1 MSTFSLDPVLSA
13 AMWMALKASLL
24 LGAAAVLQAVLHR
37 RTSAAMRH
45 LIWTLAMV
53 GVLVLPVLSLAMP
66 KWAIVTGPMAVDA
79 LNVVSAVR
87 DLPQSSEMAPPSA
100 SNEEAAVRAENSAP
114 GINAGDRPAMTGT
127 TVSWA
132 RVMAGLYAVG
142 AFLMLTHLG
151 LQHWR
156 IRRLTRRATDSE
168 DREWMELVRE
178 CAASI
183 GVRQQVRLLRSR
195 ESSMPMT
202 IGTRRPAIL
211 LPAVADTWEENRRR
225 AVLLHELAH
234 VARRDCLTQSLA
246 LAARALY
253 WFHPAAWWVVR
264 RLRIER
270 ELACDD
276 LVITAG
282 AEARD
287 YAGHLLEIAY
297 SLGSGRAPAL
307 AVTMARRRQLEGR
320 LLAALDTAR
329 NRKVPALSMRIA
341 GVLCASALLLPLASA
356 SSAVVAVEPQ
366 ESSSMSGVAQRP
378 ASQPESTVGPTLKAL
393 DWPIMESARRIVHAV
408 SAAVQ
413 AVQERLPGTWEI
425 RPTNTQAT
433 VHLRL
438 SELNSSSGSN
448 VPIESLEGLSAS
460 QLTGAGGPVQFRIRR
475 DAGTLIFEGVVR
487 GGVGAGTFTFS
498 PDPNFPAELAKRGFA
513 RPTSL
518 EQYQLARHDIGYAF
532 VDELV
537 KQGYAKPQT
546 SELVRA
552 GQHGVQLTYLRE
564 MGALGYRLGSLEP
577 LITLRDH
584 GVGPQYVRE
593 LAELGHKGL
602 SADQLRQA
610 RDHGVAADY
619 VRGMRDAGFSAL
631 TIEQLIN
638 ARDHGV
644 SGDDAREL
652 GALGFGKLPLEQL
665 IRARDHGVAAD
676 YARGM
681 RELGHRVP
689 LDDLIRARD
698 HGVDAEFARTMT
710 SLGFASLPLDELIRM
725 RDHGVTPSY
734 VQALKALGYER
745 LSVDDLVTLRDHG
758 LTPERIRA
766 ANTRAG
772 TRLPVDLLKNLAR

>member
-53 GVLVLPVLSLAMP
+53 GMLVLPVLSLAMP
-66 KWAIVTGPMAVDA
+66 KWAIVSGPMAVDA
-79 LNVVSAVR
+79 LNIVSAVR

-100 SNEEAAVRAENSAP
+100 SHEEAAVRAENAAP

-142 AFLMLTHLG
+142 ALLMLTHLG
-151 LQHWR
+151 LQQWR
-156 IRRLTRRATDSE
+156 IRRLTRRATESE
-168 DREWMELVRE
+168 DREWMELARE
-178 CAASI
+178 CAVSI
-183 GVRQQVRLLRSR
+183 GVRQRVRLLRSR

-211 LPAVADTWEENRRR
+211 LPAVADTWEEDRRR

-307 AVTMARRRQLEGR
+307 AVPMARRRQLEGR

-341 GVLCASALLLPLASA
+341 GVLCAAALLLPLASA
-356 SSAVVAVEPQ
+356 TSTVVAVEPD
-366 ESSSMSGVAQRP
+366 ESSSIASRRVSGLRRNPSDCRP
-378 ASQPESTVGPTLKAL
+378 DIESTGLADHGIGATRRARGDRRRASGPG
-393 DWPIMESARRIVHAV
+393 SARHVGDPSDQH
-408 SAAVQ
+408 Q
-413 AVQERLPGTWEI
+413 G
-425 RPTNTQAT
+425 T

-438 SELNSSSGSN
+438 AELNSSSGSN
-448 VPIESLEGLSAS
+448 VPIESLEGLNAS

-487 GGVGAGTFTFS
+487 GGVGAGHVHVLTGSRIS
-498 PDPNFPAELAKRGFA
+498 PPSSPSAA
-513 RPTSL
+513 S
-518 EQYQLARHDIGYAF
+518 LARRRSSNISWLAT
-532 VDELV
+532 
-537 KQGYAKPQT
+537 T
-546 SELVRA
+546 S
-552 GQHGVQLTYLRE
+552 
-564 MGALGYRLGSLEP
+564 
-577 LITLRDH
+577 
-584 GVGPQYVRE
+584 
-593 LAELGHKGL
+593 
-602 SADQLRQA
+602 
-610 RDHGVAADY
+610 
-619 VRGMRDAGFSAL
+619 
-631 TIEQLIN
+631 
-638 ARDHGV
+638 
-644 SGDDAREL
+644 
-652 GALGFGKLPLEQL
+652 
-665 IRARDHGVAAD
+665 
-676 YARGM
+676 
-681 RELGHRVP
+681 
-689 LDDLIRARD
+689 
-698 HGVDAEFARTMT
+698 
-710 SLGFASLPLDELIRM
+710 
-725 RDHGVTPSY
+725 
-734 VQALKALGYER
+734 
-745 LSVDDLVTLRDHG
+745 
-758 LTPERIRA
+758 
-766 ANTRAG
+766 G
-772 TRLPVDLLKNLAR
+772 TRLWTNWSSKVTRSPRHPSWYAPASMACSSRICARWARSVTVSDHWSHSSHFEITASARHTSASWRS